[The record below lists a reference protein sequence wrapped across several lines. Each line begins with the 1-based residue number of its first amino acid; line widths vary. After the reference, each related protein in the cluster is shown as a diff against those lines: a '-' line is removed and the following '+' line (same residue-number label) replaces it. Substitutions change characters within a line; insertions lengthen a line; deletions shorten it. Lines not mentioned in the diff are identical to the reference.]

1 MVRDA
6 LQDQDRVAIV
16 TFSDKAKVR
25 LPLSHPKDES
35 ISAVI
40 DSLKTVHPLLYVFFF
55 FFPSLCALFPISLS
69 PPFLLLFFVFFFF
82 FSSHLNLFSLANHLF
97 IYISI
102 VGRINEHHGWFVGR
116 TQFGVE
122 QVQQRSL
129 RFSQQIDPYD
139 VPF

>member
-40 DSLKTVHPLLYVFFF
+40 DSLKTVHPLYFLSFSF
-55 FFPSLCALFPISLS
+55 SLCSFLYLFVPSFFAPLR
-69 PPFLLLFFVFFFF
+69 FVLFC
-82 FSSHLNLFSLANHLF
+82 FSSSFPHLNLFSLANHLF
-97 IYISI
+97 IYIYC
-102 VGRINEHHGWFVGR
+102 RKDQR
-116 TQFGVE
+116 TSWMVCQKD
-122 QVQQRSL
+122 L
-129 RFSQQIDPYD
+129 IWC
-139 VPF
+139 